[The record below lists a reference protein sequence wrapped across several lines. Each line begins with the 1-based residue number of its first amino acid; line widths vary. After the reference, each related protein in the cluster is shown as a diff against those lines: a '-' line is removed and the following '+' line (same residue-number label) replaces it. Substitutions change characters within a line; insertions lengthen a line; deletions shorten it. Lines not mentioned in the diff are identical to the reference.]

1 MGIFQKMFD
10 GLSKTRNMLA
20 ESVDTALSA
29 FVKLDEDMLEE
40 LEDALIMAD
49 MGTAAAARVIGA
61 VRERAKKERAEDA
74 GAVKELI
81 AQEIA
86 AILGGD
92 SGGFELTPPSV
103 VLVVGVNGVGKTT
116 SIGKLAHRF
125 KQEGKSVILAAGDT
139 FRAAAVDQ
147 LEIWAKRN
155 DVAIIKQSEGSD
167 PGAVIF
173 DAVAAA
179 KARRADV
186 LICDTAGRLHNK
198 KNLMNE
204 LGKLAKIIAS
214 NYQEAHV
221 ETLLVLE
228 ATTGQNALAQAK
240 MFKEA
245 ANVSGIVLTKL
256 DGTAKGGI
264 VVAIKQE
271 LGLPVRFVGVGESI
285 EDLEPFV
292 AQDFAKALFDTKTS
306 PSLELQS

>member
-1 MGIFQKMFD
+1 MGIFQKMVD
-10 GLSKTRNMLA
+10 GLSKTRNVLMD
-20 ESVDTALSA
+20 SVDMALSA
-29 FVKLDEDMLEE
+29 FVRLDEDMLEE

-49 MGTAAAARVIGA
+49 MGTSAAALVVAA

-74 GAVKELI
+74 ESVKALI

-86 AILGGD
+86 AILEQD
-92 SGGFELTPPSV
+92 SSEFEPVPPSV

-116 SIGKLAHRF
+116 SIGKLAFRF
-125 KQEGKSVILAAGDT
+125 KQEGKSVMLAAADT

-155 DVAIIKQSEGSD
+155 DVAMVKQSEGSD
-167 PGAVIF
+167 PGAVVF

-179 KARRADV
+179 KARHTDV

-198 KNLMNE
+198 KNLMSE
-204 LGKLAKIIAS
+204 LGKLTKIIAS
-214 NYQEAHV
+214 NYPDANV
-221 ETLLVLE
+221 ETLLVLD

-245 ANVSGIVLTKL
+245 ANVSGIILTKL

-271 LGLPVRFVGVGESI
+271 LGLPVRFVGLGESVG
-285 EDLEPFV
+285 DLEPFV
-292 AQDFAKALFDTKTS
+292 AADFAKALFG
-306 PSLELQS
+306 

>member
-1 MGIFQKMFD
+1 MGFFQKMFD

-40 LEDALIMAD
+40 LEDALVMAD
-49 MGTAAAARVIGA
+49 MGTAAAARVIEEI
-61 VRERAKKERAEDA
+61 RERAKKERATDA
-74 GAVKELI
+74 GEVKALI

-86 AILGGD
+86 AILGDD
-92 SGGFELTPPSV
+92 SGGFELAPPSV

-116 SIGKLAHRF
+116 SIGKLAHWFR
-125 KQEGKSVILAAGDT
+125 QEGKSVILAAGDT

-147 LEIWAKRN
+147 LEVWARRN

-167 PGAVIF
+167 PGAVVF

-179 KARRADV
+179 KARRTDV

-204 LGKLAKIIAS
+204 LGKLTKIIAN

-221 ETLLVLE
+221 ETLLVLD
-228 ATTGQNALAQAK
+228 ATTGQNALTQAR

-245 ANVSGIVLTKL
+245 ANVSGIILTKL

-271 LGLPVRFVGVGESI
+271 LGLPVRFVGVGEGI

-292 AQDFAKALFDTKTS
+292 ARDFAKALFD
-306 PSLELQS
+306 LG